1 MKTGQ
6 IKYETIRNGQIE
18 WWTHEKWRYL
28 KMDNSKWTNKNR
40 QFKWWTIDIRDSS
53 DQVKYNLKWTNQLR
67 DKWNWTNGQ
76 MMSKYKSSSWKNFS
90 HTLARLSSVWFV
102 LSETSLFQFW
112 KKIQK
117 IFKSKSKQTIKLN
130 CFPLINDF
138 SNFDVP
144 FCGQNKQTRLRILNF
159 WQKKISSNW
168 LRY

>member
-18 WWTHEKWRYL
+18 WWTHENWKYL
-28 KMDNSKWTNKNR
+28 KMDNPKWTNKNR
-40 QFKWWTIDIRDSS
+40 QFKWWTINIRDSS
-53 DQVKYNLKWTNQLR
+53 DSRQIKWSTIQNGHINWGTNE
-67 DKWNWTNGQ
+67 TGQ
-76 MMSKYKSSSWKNFS
+76 MDKSKSSSWKNFS

-102 LSETSLFQFW
+102 LSETNLFQFW

-117 IFKSKSKQTIKLN
+117 NFKIKSKQTIKLN

-159 WQKKISSNW
+159 WQKISSNW